1 MVTVALAAKVK
12 TIDMSEIKNED
23 LQVENIPTNPKSR
36 EADDFAYSF
45 SGYRVYGSFKACAEA
60 SKKVR
65 AAILAG
71 KTEDLI
77 LSEVRAALF
86 LYHRALHHCSP
97 EDEDYDR
104 LDLYL
109 YLIRE
114 KVREG
119 KIE

>member
-1 MVTVALAAKVK
+1 MA
-12 TIDMSEIKNED
+12 EIKNED
-23 LQVENIPTNPKSR
+23 LLVENIPTIPTNPISR

-45 SGYRVYGSFKACAEA
+45 SGYRVYGSFRACSEA
-60 SKKVR
+60 SKKVQ
-65 AAILAG
+65 AAILEG

-97 EDEDYDR
+97 VDADYDR
-104 LDLYL
+104 VELYL
-109 YLIRE
+109 NLIRE